1 MRDLIQTTGMV
12 LYAAPVGEFDK
23 RLILLTGDRG
33 KITAFARGAKR
44 TGSLLRAASRPFA
57 FGTFTLSETRDAYNL
72 YGAEIEN
79 YFEGLEQDVS
89 APATPPILLN
99 SPNTGRRS
107 GEKMPRLSPVLPRPP
122 KTALPNKLV
131 QRIFELKI
139 MVINGEYTEDPP
151 LRAGDSARYAWQYVI
166 YAPIEK
172 LYTFLLKE
180 DAFAQFA
187 ANVERNKRAYVDKSF
202 HSLEIL
208 QTIT

>member
-1 MRDLIQTTGMV
+1 MV

-44 TGSLLRAASRPFA
+44 TGSLLRAASRPSHLEPSHF
-57 FGTFTLSETRDAYNL
+57 LETRDAYNL

-79 YFEGLEQDVS
+79 YFEGLEQDVECACYAS
-89 APATPPILLN
+89 YFAEFAEYLGREGLEAREMLRLLYQ
-99 SPNTGRRS
+99 SFRALLKP
-107 GEKMPRLSPVLPRPP
+107 
-122 KTALPNKLV
+122 ALPNNLYSAS
-131 QRIFELKI
+131 RIKI

>member
-72 YGAEIEN
+72 YGAEISKDLN
-79 YFEGLEQDVS
+79 RTLS

-99 SPNTGRRS
+99 SPNTS
-107 GEKMPRLSPVLPRPP
+107 EEKVWRQEKCCDYSTSP
-122 KTALPNKLV
+122 
-131 QRIFELKI
+131 
-139 MVINGEYTEDPP
+139 
-151 LRAGDSARYAWQYVI
+151 SA
-166 YAPIEK
+166 P
-172 LYTFLLKE
+172 
-180 DAFAQFA
+180 
-187 ANVERNKRAYVDKSF
+187 S
-202 HSLEIL
+202 
-208 QTIT
+208 

>member
-79 YFEGLEQDVS
+79 FGREGLE
-89 APATPPILLN
+89 AREMLRLLYQ
-99 SPNTGRRS
+99 SFRALLKP
-107 GEKMPRLSPVLPRPP
+107 
-122 KTALPNKLV
+122 ALPNKLV

>member
-79 YFEGLEQDVS
+79 YFEGLE
-89 APATPPILLN
+89 AREMLRLLYQ
-99 SPNTGRRS
+99 SFRALLKP
-107 GEKMPRLSPVLPRPP
+107 
-122 KTALPNKLV
+122 ALPNKLV